1 MKVTFLHNG
10 YESLGIE
17 ALSAALRKADI
28 ETSLVIDPCLF
39 DESGFWRLK
48 WPARFFDLKKAAMAR
63 LKAEKPDL
71 LCFSV
76 FTDNYRWA
84 LAWAEA
90 AKEELGVPVVF
101 GGIHP
106 TSVPEKVIAR
116 DCVDYVCVGE
126 GDRALPALALA
137 LAAKSPVSIPN
148 IWSKK
153 NGAVIKGET
162 APPMRLDALEFAD
175 KDIFYSRY
183 PFFGGGYLISAS
195 RGCPFAC
202 AYCANNIYARIYGGR
217 GYARKR
223 GPAHVLRE
231 LALAKEKWKPEF
243 VHFSDEVFNWDTAW
257 LEDFLPR
264 YKKEIGLPFS
274 CFIYPDLLD
283 AKTAALLKDAGCFKV
298 QLGVQTY
305 DEGRRRETLKRPSQN
320 AKIAGAIDLLRR
332 EGVYTVCDS
341 ILGLPG
347 ETREDLRDLAGFYAG
362 HTPDQNE
369 VFFLKY
375 YPGTELTLKAAS
387 EGLLKPQEVAAV
399 EEGGGPSGIISR
411 PGAAQPELDEFFTL
425 LLLLPLVPAG
435 LRKSLINRSSL
446 LKFLPGNIILRI
458 MTRLLRRPAHDF
470 NTGQFVRRYRYFMA
484 LKIKSLWR
492 KQSWPPEPPAL

>member
-17 ALSAALRKADI
+17 ALSAALKKSGL

-39 DESGFWRLK
+39 EESGFWRLK
-48 WPARFFDLKKAAMAR
+48 GPARFFNLRKETMEL

-84 LAWAEA
+84 LGWAEA
-90 AKEELGVPVVF
+90 AKKELGVPVAF

-106 TSVPEKVIAR
+106 TSVPEKVIAK

-126 GDRALPALALA
+126 GDRALPAMALA
-137 LAAKSPVSIPN
+137 LAAKAPVDIPN

-153 NGAVIKGET
+153 GGKIIKGEI
-162 APPMRLDALEFAD
+162 APPLHLDTLEFAD
-175 KDIFYSRY
+175 KELFYSRY

-202 AYCANNIYARIYGGR
+202 AYCANNVYAGLYGGR

-223 GPAHVLRE
+223 SPGHVLKE
-231 LALAKEKWKPEF
+231 LVLAKEKWNPAF
-243 VHFSDEVFNWDTAW
+243 VHFADEVFNWDLAW
-257 LEDFLPR
+257 LADFLPR

-283 AKTAALLKDAGCFKV
+283 AGMARLLREAGCFKV
-298 QLGVQTY
+298 QLGVQTF
-305 DEGRRRETLKRPSQN
+305 DESRRLETLKRPSAN
-320 AKIAGAIDLLRR
+320 LKIAAAIDLLRR
-332 EGVYTVCDS
+332 EGVYAVCDS

-347 ETREDLRDLAGFYAG
+347 ETEEDLRGLAEFYAG

-375 YPGTELTLKAAS
+375 YPGTELTVKAAAS
-387 EGLLKPQEVAAV
+387 GLIKPEEVSAA
-399 EEGGGPSGIISR
+399 EEGEGPSGIISR
-411 PGAAQPELDEFFTL
+411 GPGTGAALDNYFTL
-425 LLLLPLVPAG
+425 LLLLPLVPAAM
-435 LRKSLINRSSL
+435 RKLFIRNVSL
-446 LKFLPGNIILRI
+446 LRFLPGNILLRI
-458 MTRLLRRPAHDF
+458 MTRLIRRPAYDF
-470 NTGQFVRRYRYFMA
+470 NTGQFLRRYRYFMA
-484 LKIKSLWR
+484 LKIKGLWR
-492 KQSWPPEPPAL
+492 K